1 MKRGF
6 IQILKF
12 WASNKWPREFQNLKK
27 KKKKT
32 CVKLS
37 IPIRSVTGDAA
48 SLTVVVTMYK
58 RDDYVR
64 NKPGGVFSRWQG
76 FARSMLLP
84 KPFSE
89 TAELR
94 RTVADYSLI
103 SRGLAP
109 KILREAKGNREDLRV
124 GKDFVGSRYR
134 VQESI
139 QGLGVAV
146 NIHDADDI
154 SHGQTESI
162 RTRLRSYGRPVP
174 LLKKLGDNVSQTITQ
189 KKTGGRS
196 KDKKHGFEEERDVS
210 CVEAEENNTNGVHAS
225 VLRLSRS
232 RPQPV
237 LERHDDIVDG
247 SDSAS
252 VCGVLQEDGTTCLT
266 APVTGRKRC
275 TEHKGQRITC
285 APPVKKPPC
294 EEETEE
300 ICGVILPEMV
310 RCRSKPVSGRK
321 RCEDHK
327 GMRVNAFFFLLN
339 PTERDKILKEDK
351 SKPETRTSS
360 TNQEEPRQSP
370 SCEATTKNGLP
381 CTRSA
386 PNGTRRCWQ
395 HKDEASDHKSSENVK
410 STTVVCG
417 VKLYTGSVC
426 GKPPVKGRKRC
437 QEHKGMR
444 ITS

>member
-1 MKRGF
+1 
-6 IQILKF
+6 
-12 WASNKWPREFQNLKK
+12 
-27 KKKKT
+27 
-32 CVKLS
+32 
-37 IPIRSVTGDAA
+37 
-48 SLTVVVTMYK
+48 MYK

-210 CVEAEENNTNGVHAS
+210 CVEAEENNTN
-225 VLRLSRS
+225 
-232 RPQPV
+232 
-237 LERHDDIVDG
+237 ERHDDIVDG